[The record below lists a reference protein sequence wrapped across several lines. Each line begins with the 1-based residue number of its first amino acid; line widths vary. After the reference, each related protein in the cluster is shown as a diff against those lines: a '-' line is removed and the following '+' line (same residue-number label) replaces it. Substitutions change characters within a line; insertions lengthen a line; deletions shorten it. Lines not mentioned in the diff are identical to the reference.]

1 MGNIFN
7 RPDDKEKL
15 RRAFKAEGAQNV
27 FDKCPEI
34 AEEYVKYVYDNRV
47 RATSSA
53 NCPNGTV
60 QAGVK
65 KGQYM
70 VCRPENFDITDSNP
84 AIKDFNSRFTNC
96 VGTSTYVPEPYSG
109 KSFNALR

>member
-60 QAGVK
+60 QAGEK

-109 KSFNALR
+109 KSFNALQ